1 MRERLFGRGIDSKME
16 SYDLIQNFTI
26 GSLAITPV
34 HVRIELLRPMI
45 AAHKHSHTSY
55 EIHYTAKGKGT
66 AVIEGI
72 RYPVYENIL
81 YVTGPDVEHA
91 QMSDPV
97 DPVSEY
103 CLYLN
108 CRQSRGKTLDS
119 SMKLFKDTKFWF
131 GEDTEGIFP
140 VLRQLIEEQR
150 NPHPDSGEMTEA
162 LLRQILVLLTRS
174 YRKSSSLPEN
184 SQKKDIRSEA
194 QMYPAIEDAFFYGHQ
209 SIQLD
214 DLAQM
219 LHLSHRQTQRFL
231 QEHYGM
237 TFSQKRAEARM
248 AAAAQMLLNTNMTI
262 SEIAEKVGFSSG
274 EHFSNAF
281 RRQFHTAPSYYRKV
295 TALAQKK

>member
-1 MRERLFGRGIDSKME
+1 ME
-16 SYDLIQNFTI
+16 SYDLAQNFTI
-26 GSLAITPV
+26 GALAITPV

-45 AAHKHSHTSY
+45 AAHRHSHTSY

-66 AVIEGI
+66 VIIEGE

-91 QMSDPV
+91 QMSDPA
-97 DPVSEY
+97 DPILEY

-108 CRQSRGKTLDS
+108 CRQSRGKSQDF
-119 SMKLFKDTKFWF
+119 SMNLFRETKFWF
-131 GEDTEGIFP
+131 GEDQEGVFS
-140 VLRQLIEEQR
+140 VLSQLIEEQR
-150 NPHPDSGEMTEA
+150 NSNPDSGEMTEA
-162 LLRQILVLLTRS
+162 LLRQILVLLTRT
-174 YRKSSSLPEN
+174 YRKSRQISEQN
-184 SQKKDIRSEA
+184 QKTRFFSDAK
-194 QMYPAIEDAFFYGHQ
+194 MYPAIEDAFFYGYQ
-209 SIQLD
+209 TIQLD
-214 DLAQM
+214 DLAKM

-248 AAAAQMLLNTNMTI
+248 AAAAQMLINTEMTI

-281 RRQFHTAPSYYRKV
+281 RRQFQTAPSYYRKV